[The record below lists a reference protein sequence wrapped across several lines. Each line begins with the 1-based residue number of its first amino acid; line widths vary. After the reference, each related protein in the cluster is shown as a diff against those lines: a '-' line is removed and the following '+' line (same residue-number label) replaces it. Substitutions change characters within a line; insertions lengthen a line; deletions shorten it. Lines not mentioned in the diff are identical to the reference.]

1 MIDMNKLSFSII
13 QTNDGPTVITFVD
26 GVELLH
32 KDWNIGLSVCDFFH
46 TTNLMH
52 AGKSVL
58 GICSCGCEGC
68 DDYTIDIKIQGNKV
82 TWEGCVIRTDDE
94 QERKLVS
101 YHFNKAE
108 YMSAIY
114 VFMHKC
120 SDYLDRE
127 NKGSID
133 YTFNRLRSDFESDLK
148 DFCPPIRD
156 DLRASS
162 SNLIA
167 RFVMN
172 YKCFASYNSKM
183 VNWWTQ
189 IPIRIRERKEYI
201 EGLIIDKARKTL
213 YFIETRKECE
223 NPKSYMDFN
232 SMIEDVRDIIYP
244 GSGDFYGLN
253 LYEYDSYIVY
263 LTDEM
268 YVIQRLFNSFEYKSH
283 LSGVQLNKRD
293 KFSPQAYLAY
303 ADDIGFETALALANS
318 VI

>member
-13 QTNDGPTVITFVD
+13 QTNDGPTVVTLVD

-68 DDYTIDIKIQGNKV
+68 DDYTIDIKIQEDEV

-94 QERKLVS
+94 QDRKSVS

-108 YMSAIY
+108 YMSAIN
-114 VFMHKC
+114 VFMREC

-133 YTFNRLRSDFESDLK
+133 YTFNRLRSDLEGDLK

-156 DLRASS
+156 DTRASS

-172 YKCFASYNSKM
+172 YKCYASYNSKM

-223 NPKSYMDFN
+223 HPKSYMDFN

-244 GSGDFYGLN
+244 GSRDFYGLN

-268 YVIQRLFNSFEYKSH
+268 YVIKRMFSSFEYKSR
-283 LSGVQLNKRD
+283 LSSVQLNKHD
-293 KFSPQAYLAY
+293 KLWPQAYLEY
-303 ADDIGFETALALANS
+303 ADDIGFEAALALANS